1 MSDLFEFRNIGIP
14 AGHHW
19 STQRDGAQFGTSYL
33 SRAAMAKANIF
44 VNAPT
49 ETCYYYLDLDAQGAR
64 LHGASR
70 YSITFPAGQLPPVNG
85 FWSLTL
91 YNQRHFFHPNDLN
104 RYSLGTKNETLVLAG
119 DGSLTLLIGGE
130 RPVDAGEL
138 ANWLPAPEAGFSLY
152 LRAYWPSDSILTQ
165 EWTPPP
171 VLVQQ

>member
-91 YNQRHFFHPNDLN
+91 YNDEHLFNANPLG
-104 RYSLGTKNETLVLAG
+104 RYSLGTKSKKLKYNA
-119 DGSLTLLIGGE
+119 DGSLTLY
-130 RPVDAGEL
+130 AGAKSPGADKES
-138 ANWLPAPEAGFSLY
+138 NWLPTPQKGPYYMVMRMYGPQGSLAAGSWQAPQPIMAK
-152 LRAYWPSDSILTQ
+152 
-165 EWTPPP
+165 
-171 VLVQQ
+171 